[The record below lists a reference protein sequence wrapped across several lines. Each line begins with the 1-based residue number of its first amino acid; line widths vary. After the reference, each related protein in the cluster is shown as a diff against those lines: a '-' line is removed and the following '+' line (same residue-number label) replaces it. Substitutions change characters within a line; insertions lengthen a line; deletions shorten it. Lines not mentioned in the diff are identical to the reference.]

1 MASAVGSP
9 QRQLSLVLQGLR
21 DHHSPV
27 GGVHM
32 QGEGVLQPTQGFE
45 RKHREAGVG
54 YRPVLLQGMENT
66 HWRRTHKAEA
76 GKVVPMSSGEVFFQ
90 VSPRWW
96 PFQEEACGLWDRGG
110 VTHLATGMGK
120 GKKIKQMDKEM
131 RNVTYGATLTP
142 QY

>member
-9 QRQLSLVLQGLR
+9 QKQLSLVLQGLR

-54 YRPVLLQGMENT
+54 YRPVLLQGTE
-66 HWRRTHKAEA
+66 WIQACFIARD
-76 GKVVPMSSGEVFFQ
+76 GKHPLEK
-90 VSPRWW
+90 
-96 PFQEEACGLWDRGG
+96 D
-110 VTHLATGMGK
+110 
-120 GKKIKQMDKEM
+120 I
-131 RNVTYGATLTP
+131 
-142 QY
+142 